1 MKEFLNIVSK
11 QSIDSRQN
19 IKGLLPVKEKRYIHV
34 KSSCIEL
41 PKQTQIKKMTQSYV
55 FHNVRS
61 HQN

>member
-34 KSSCIEL
+34 RSSCIEL
-41 PKQTQIKKMTQSYV
+41 PKQTQIKKNDSV
-55 FHNVRS
+55 LCFP
-61 HQN
+61 